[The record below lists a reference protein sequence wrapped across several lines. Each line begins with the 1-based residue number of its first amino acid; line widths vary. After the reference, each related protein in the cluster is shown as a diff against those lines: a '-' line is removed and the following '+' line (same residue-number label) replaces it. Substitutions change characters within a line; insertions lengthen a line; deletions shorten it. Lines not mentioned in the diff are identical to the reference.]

1 MLSRYL
7 LNFTLLGAEWVLWLL
22 VLLSFVSVVVIIER
36 LIFFFGH
43 RARPD
48 PELLERL
55 RRGDLEGARSALLD
69 RRGMVADAIGA
80 GLKHASKGPEAV
92 EAVVASEVAASRQRY
107 DRFLVYLGTVGS
119 NAPFVGLFGT
129 VLGIIRAFADLAA
142 SEEAGA
148 NVVMAGISEALVAT
162 AVGIGVAI
170 PAVVFYNLFAR
181 WLKRITTDTTAAA
194 QALLAGL
201 HATHGKKEP

>member
-1 MLSRYL
+1 MLTEL
-7 LNFTLLGAEWVLWLL
+7 LLEFTLIGAEWVLWLL
-22 VLLSFVSVVVIIER
+22 VLLSFLSVVVVVER

-43 RARPD
+43 SKRPAVS
-48 PELLERL
+48 LLEAL
-55 RRGDLEGARSALLD
+55 REGRFDEARTALGSLP
-69 RRGMVADAIGA
+69 GMVGDAIGA
-80 GLKHASKGPEAV
+80 GLRHADKGPEAV

-142 SEEAGA
+142 SEKAGV

-181 WLKRITTDTTAAA
+181 WLKRITQDTTAAT

-201 HATHGKKEP
+201 RAGARGREA

>member
-1 MLSRYL
+1 MLTEL
-7 LNFTLLGAEWVLWLL
+7 LLQFTLVGAEWVLWLL
-22 VLLSFVSVVVIIER
+22 VLLSFVSIVVVVER

-43 RARPD
+43 SHRPTAR
-48 PELLERL
+48 LLEAL
-55 RRGDLEGARSALLD
+55 REGRFDEARTTLESV
-69 RRGMVADAIGA
+69 RGMVAEAIGA
-80 GLKHASKGPEAV
+80 GLRHAEKGPEAV

-142 SEEAGA
+142 SEKGGA
-148 NVVMAGISEALVAT
+148 DVVMAGISEALVAT

-181 WLKRITTDTTAAA
+181 WLKRITQDTTAAT

-201 HATHGKKEP
+201 RAARGGEEG